1 MVRVIYQP
9 PPFGPRTSLSSGAY
23 GPGVTTPS
31 VVRLSKMPQGQVI
44 VGAIGLTMVVCSI
57 PQLCKSDSFQFNA
70 CSYV

>member
-23 GPGVTTPS
+23 GPGVTTPW